1 MRTGRT
7 RLGRPGGGVTGRSGA
22 TVSAPTAEKEV
33 ARRPRELCRRVDSQ
47 PRERASR
54 VFWTSPL
61 DPSRKHRRQSARG
74 GVVNATAPVRGHRR
88 PRWPRW
94 ARRRDRSSRGE
105 HRAPVV
111 QAGRDRLHHPAGPAV
126 AGGVS
131 DHDRAPQAVR
141 CTLGQ
146 PRGATH
152 AAHSVLAS
160 GSLQRPLGSPTTA
173 PPTLHHPRSM

>member
-1 MRTGRT
+1 M
-7 RLGRPGGGVTGRSGA
+7 
-22 TVSAPTAEKEV
+22 
-33 ARRPRELCRRVDSQ
+33 
-47 PRERASR
+47 
-54 VFWTSPL
+54 
-61 DPSRKHRRQSARG
+61 
-74 GVVNATAPVRGHRR
+74 
-88 PRWPRW
+88 
-94 ARRRDRSSRGE
+94 
-105 HRAPVV
+105 
-111 QAGRDRLHHPAGPAV
+111 

-173 PPTLHHPRSM
+173 PPTLHHPRAVLPSVCLRRRLDETVDTSFYSQPRMIHHIDEEARRALQAHYRAVL